1 MKRPESKRRTTYRP
15 LPIWLTLAVLC
26 PALQQQALADGGA
39 VDKVYHPYV
48 YQLEREIELRG
59 VVQNDNDPMRDGT
72 QTWRLGIGQSWTD
85 RWYTEFYVIGEKV
98 EGHDLSVRAWEL
110 EAKWQLTEQGEY
122 WADWGLLFEF
132 EADHDRDAWEASTA
146 ALVAKEWGR
155 WTGMA
160 NLALIYEWGDDVT
173 SEWETRAAA
182 QLRYRWK
189 PGLEPAVEL
198 YSGEDTKGLGPVFMG
213 NVRAGGRRQLHW
225 EIGVIFGLDSDST
238 DQTYRALVEFEF

>member
-1 MKRPESKRRTTYRP
+1 MPAFLS
-15 LPIWLTLAVLC
+15 
-26 PALQQQALADGGA
+26 PALLQNVLADGGS

-48 YQLEREIELRG
+48 YQLERELELRS
-59 VVQNDNDPMRDGT
+59 VVQDDDDPVRDGT

-85 RWYTEFYVIGEKV
+85 RWFTELYVIGEKTD
-98 EGHDLSVRAWEL
+98 GRDLSVRAWEL

-132 EADHDRDAWEASTA
+132 EADHDIDAWEASTA
-146 ALVAKEWGR
+146 VLVAREWGR
-155 WTGMA
+155 WVGTA
-160 NLALIYEWGDDVT
+160 NLALIYEWGADVN
-173 SEWETRAAA
+173 SEWETRAAT

-198 YSGEDTKGLGPVFMG
+198 YSGEDTKGLGPVLMG

-225 EIGVIFGLDSDST
+225 EIGVIFGLDSHST